1 MKVLI
6 VYYSRTGKTKK
17 MAEEIMKGAEEGI
30 AEVRLK
36 SVEEANNKDLLWA
49 DGIIIGSPTY
59 FGILA
64 SEVKKFLDDS
74 IEVRGKLENKIGA
87 AFASSQHR
95 AGGRET
101 TILTILHALMIH
113 GMIICGDPLISGGH
127 YGPACDKFD
136 SQAKKECHELGK
148 RVARL
153 IKKLNK

>member
-6 VYYSRTGKTKK
+6 VYYSKSGKTEK
-17 MAEEIMKGAEEGI
+17 MAEEVMKGAEERG

-36 SVEEANNKDLLWA
+36 SVEEANNEDLLWA

-74 IEVRGKLENKIGA
+74 IKIRGKLENKIGA
-87 AFASSQHR
+87 AFASSGHR

-101 TILTILHALMIH
+101 TILSILHVLIIH
-113 GMIICGDPLISGGH
+113 GMIVCGDPLISSGH
-127 YGPACDKFD
+127 YGPACDEFD
-136 SQAKKECHELGK
+136 DQAKKECHELGK
-148 RVARL
+148 RITNL
-153 IKKLNK
+153 IKKFE